1 MEEEI
6 KTADAGNDVKKKPK
20 NKSLKSIVSKNNI
33 IFVVALILLIAVGIV
48 YKNKTKGVLGQ
59 EEVKTKVENYIK
71 ENLIQPGTD
80 FQITKV
86 EKEGSLYKMTLM
98 VGKQEIVAYATNDGK
113 NFFPQAI
120 ELDKKEE
127 VPADSQ
133 APKPAAEASVK
144 KAIPEVELFV
154 MSYCPYGIQTEKGI
168 LPVIQKLGAKIK
180 FKLNFVDYTLHGKK
194 EFDENLIQ
202 YCIQTGQ
209 PAKMFSYLDCF
220 TKSASGDSAKCITSA
235 GIIKS
240 QVDACV
246 KKTDSDNQL
255 SQNFK
260 SDVASSPF
268 VLTTADNKKYGVTGS
283 PTLIVNGTTIGS
295 GRDSAS
301 LLKAV
306 CSGFDNQPAE
316 CAATLSSSAPSA
328 SFGEGTATDSTS
340 ASCGN

>member
-1 MEEEI
+1 MEEGI
-6 KTADAGNDVKKKPK
+6 KEEKSKK
-20 NKSLKSIVSKNNI
+20 KSIVSKNNI

-98 VGKQEIVAYATNDGK
+98 VGKQEIVAYVTNDGK

-120 ELDKKEE
+120 ELDKKQEI
-127 VPADSQ
+127 PADSQ
-133 APKPAAEASVK
+133 APKPSAEASVK
-144 KAIPEVELFV
+144 KSIPEVELFV
-154 MSYCPYGIQTEKGI
+154 MSYCPYGIQAEKGI
-168 LPVIQKLGAKIK
+168 LPVIQKLGSKIK
-180 FKLNFVDYTLHGKK
+180 FKLNFVDYTLHGKE

-202 YCIQTGQ
+202 YCIQNGQ
-209 PAKMFSYLDCF
+209 PAKIFSYLDCF
-220 TKSASGDSAKCITSA
+220 TKSGDSAKCVAST
-235 GIIKS
+235 GISKKQI
-240 QVDACV
+240 DACV
-246 KKTDSDNQL
+246 KKTDSENQL

-283 PTLIVNGTTIGS
+283 PTLIVNGSTIGS

-306 CSGFDNQPAE
+306 CSGFENQPAE
-316 CAATLSSSAPSA
+316 CNATLSSAIPTA
-328 SFGEGTATDSTS
+328 SFGEGTAVAGSSS